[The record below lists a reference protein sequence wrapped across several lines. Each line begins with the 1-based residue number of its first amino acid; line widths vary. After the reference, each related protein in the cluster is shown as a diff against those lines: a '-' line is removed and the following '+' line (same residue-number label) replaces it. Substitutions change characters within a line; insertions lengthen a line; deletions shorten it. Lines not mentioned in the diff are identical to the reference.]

1 MLSYKIYLQSLSIKT
16 WAKMSD
22 LLLNP
27 TLAILNTFISF
38 YRYDLLAI
46 SFFKYTFSFMYLFI
60 SCQGTFDESQIS
72 NFDENL
78 RREEL
83 LKFVHSIIL
92 VPKSNAQKSC
102 SLCFLLCQAPPY
114 ILSKKLEIKRQKDTA
129 WSPLAPKCVEISNIL
144 FGAASE
150 HFWGKT
156 ILFHITSFLKFLIQ
170 VWNFH
175 GGEICKH
182 FLWLSYTSQGFHC
195 FFSFSFLFFK
205 CNFSFIHLGEKNYTW
220 NDLL

>member
-1 MLSYKIYLQSLSIKT
+1 MKMLSYKKYLQSLSIKT

-27 TLAILNTFISF
+27 TLAILNSFISF

-60 SCQGTFDESQIS
+60 SCQGTFGESFWPDIQLQIC
-72 NFDENL
+72 NL
-78 RREEL
+78 RREEH

-129 WSPLAPKCVEISNIL
+129 WSPLAPKCVEISSIL

-156 ILFHITSFLKFLIQ
+156 ILFHITSFLKFLI
-170 VWNFH
+170 
-175 GGEICKH
+175 
-182 FLWLSYTSQGFHC
+182 
-195 FFSFSFLFFK
+195 
-205 CNFSFIHLGEKNYTW
+205 
-220 NDLL
+220 

>member
-1 MLSYKIYLQSLSIKT
+1 MKHICKVSRLKLKLKCLTCSWTPPLQSWT
-16 WAKMSD
+16 
-22 LLLNP
+22 LL
-27 TLAILNTFISF
+27 F
-38 YRYDLLAI
+38 
-46 SFFKYTFSFMYLFI
+46 LFI
-60 SCQGTFDESQIS
+60 VMIYWLFLFSNIHFHSCICSSHAKELLMKAFGQIS

-78 RREEL
+78 RREEH

-129 WSPLAPKCVEISNIL
+129 WSPLAPKCVEISSIL

-156 ILFHITSFLKFLIQ
+156 ILFHITSFLKFLI
-170 VWNFH
+170 
-175 GGEICKH
+175 
-182 FLWLSYTSQGFHC
+182 
-195 FFSFSFLFFK
+195 
-205 CNFSFIHLGEKNYTW
+205 
-220 NDLL
+220 

>member
-1 MLSYKIYLQSLSIKT
+1 
-16 WAKMSD
+16 MSN

-27 TLAILNTFISF
+27 TLAILNTFIFF

-46 SFFKYTFSFMYLFI
+46 SFFKYTFSLMYLFI
-60 SCQGTFDESQIS
+60 SCQGTFGESFGQIS

-78 RREEL
+78 RREEH

-102 SLCFLLCQAPPY
+102 SLCFFLCQAPPY
-114 ILSKKLEIKRQKDTA
+114 IPIKKKNKIKRQKDSA

-150 HFWGKT
+150 HFWEKT
-156 ILFHITSFLKFLIQ
+156 ILFHITSFLKFLI
-170 VWNFH
+170 
-175 GGEICKH
+175 
-182 FLWLSYTSQGFHC
+182 
-195 FFSFSFLFFK
+195 
-205 CNFSFIHLGEKNYTW
+205 
-220 NDLL
+220 